1 MNIFN
6 LFPTAI
12 GKTEL
17 HRQLTDGEHNFLVD
31 YQNKDIRKNDG
42 NTYTGNNYIL
52 DAPELNEL
60 KKELTKQLNI
70 YLNDV

>member
-12 GKTEL
+12 GQIEL
-17 HRQLTDGEHNFLVD
+17 HRQLTDSERNFLVD
-31 YQNKDIRKNDG
+31 YQNKDIKKNDG
-42 NTYTGNNYIL
+42 NSHTRNNYIL

-60 KKELTKQLNI
+60 KKELTI
-70 YLNDV
+70 A